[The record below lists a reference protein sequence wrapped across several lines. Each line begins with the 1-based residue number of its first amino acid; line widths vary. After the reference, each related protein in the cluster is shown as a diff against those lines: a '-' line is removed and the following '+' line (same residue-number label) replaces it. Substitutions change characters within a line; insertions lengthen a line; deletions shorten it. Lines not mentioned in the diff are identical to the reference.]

1 MRSFLTASVLI
12 ALIFSGCAKPPT
24 QELDAAQAAL
34 DEAKN
39 SEADIYAPKTYISA
53 SNSLQE
59 ARLKVEQ
66 QDYEGGKASAVQA
79 KQFADRSR
87 SEAEANKQIVR
98 NDVQDQIN
106 RVSSGI
112 TDARLV
118 IDSAP
123 KGKGADED
131 LDQLRSGLGQAE
143 ASLSAA
149 RNNISGGKFKDAQT
163 QAQSAESR
171 MMQVTESIQTAIQK
185 IEEWKKQNRPWF
197 EL

>member
-66 QDYEGGKASAVQA
+66 QDYEGGKASAIQA

-87 SEAEANKQIVR
+87 SEAEANKQTVR

-112 TDARLV
+112 ADARLV

-163 QAQSAESR
+163 QSQSAESR
-171 MMQVTESIQTAIQK
+171 MMQVTESVQTAIQK